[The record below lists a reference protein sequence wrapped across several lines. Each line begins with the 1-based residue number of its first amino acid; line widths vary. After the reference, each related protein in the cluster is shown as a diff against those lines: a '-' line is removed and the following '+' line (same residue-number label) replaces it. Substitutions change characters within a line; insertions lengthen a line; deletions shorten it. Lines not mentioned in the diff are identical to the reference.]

1 MLSSASGKEKLFAN
15 NFSQNS
21 NLDDLGISL
30 PVFLSRPNLKLHNIS
45 VTEMVKKI
53 IMNLD
58 SSKVSG
64 LDCNLVVFLK
74 NCKPELSYLLAE
86 LFNMCLKES
95 CFPDCWK
102 VS

>member
-1 MLSSASGKEKLFAN
+1 MLSSASGKAKVFAN

-30 PVFLSRPNLKLHNIS
+30 PVFLSRPNLKLDNIS

-58 SSKVSG
+58 SSKVFG
-64 LDCNLVVFLK
+64 PDCNLVVFLK